1 MSRNLLNFDVTDLDV
16 TVQEGVK
23 LTWQGKEID
32 SGQMTIKLGA
42 PGSAGVIDYDN
53 GTVNV
58 EFRVKI
64 ASPALDELFE
74 ILEDMGAERGVTAPF
89 DAVIRSQG
97 SVFGEDHSLRL
108 AGKGEFSE
116 HRLFNPAE
124 TTLDILAPTH

>member
-1 MSRNLLNFDVTDLDV
+1 MGRNLLNFDVTDLDV

-64 ASPALDELFE
+64 ASPALDELFD

-97 SVFGEDHSLRL
+97 SVFGDDHSLRL